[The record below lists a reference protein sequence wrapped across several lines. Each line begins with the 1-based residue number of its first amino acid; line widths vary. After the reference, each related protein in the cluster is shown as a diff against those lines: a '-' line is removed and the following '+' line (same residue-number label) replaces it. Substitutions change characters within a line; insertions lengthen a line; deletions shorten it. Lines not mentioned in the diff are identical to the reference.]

1 MGTARGSSVSQGW
14 RPSGDVSSSSTGSS
28 DSMERRQ
35 QQFAAGLLSAVTT
48 NRCHRVASKTS
59 PGRQLSSRSPHLI
72 SNGSII
78 TALCALPAALGPAG
92 MSCGVIRCPAMP
104 GGGSGVQ
111 GQPQQ
116 LLDAPTLLLL
126 SPPSTQSVS
135 SNAAWI
141 HPGMMRV
148 PWRML
153 QLPPLVSA
161 SPTPSPVLPCLHMW
175 HYSPKVVELSG
186 LCSWA

>member
-1 MGTARGSSVSQGW
+1 MGTARGSSVSQGR

-78 TALCALPAALGPAG
+78 TALCALPAVLGPAG

-104 GGGSGVQ
+104 GGVQ
-111 GQPQQ
+111 
-116 LLDAPTLLLL
+116 
-126 SPPSTQSVS
+126 VS
-135 SNAAWI
+135 
-141 HPGMMRV
+141 R
-148 PWRML
+148 
-153 QLPPLVSA
+153 A
-161 SPTPSPVLPCLHMW
+161 SPSSSLMSLTCSCCPPPAPSMSVPVQPGFTLR
-175 HYSPKVVELSG
+175 
-186 LCSWA
+186 